1 MEKKAL
7 LLAGM
12 CACLLIFPARI
23 QADTIDSFALNEIFA
38 DGIILNGTLVVDV
51 STGTVSPFEGI
62 LVVPPAALPSGV
74 IGATV
79 DVPVTGGE
87 VACPPVNGACLDWGG
102 SLDGF
107 GFPETTVLSCSS
119 SFVGFQGGALPPAGC
134 PQIIPLHITLLS
146 TGALIGGAELIGG
159 SVVLTPEPTTM
170 LLLGTGLLAL
180 PVLGRKSR
188 HRVQKKSSVSRKPRS
203 GVERGQESVTYSD
216 AG

>member
-23 QADTIDSFALNEIFA
+23 QADTIDTFALNEIFA

-51 STGTVSPFEGI
+51 STGTVSSFEGI
-62 LVVPPAALPSGV
+62 MVVPPAALFPPLR
-74 IGATV
+74 ATA
-79 DVPVTGGE
+79 DVPVTGGG

-119 SFVGFQGGALPPAGC
+119 FVGFQGGALPPAGC
-134 PQIIPLHITLLS
+134 PQIIPLHITSLS
-146 TGALIGGAELIGG
+146 TGALIGEAGLIGG

-180 PVLGRKSR
+180 PGLGRKSR
-188 HRVQKKSSVSRKPRS
+188 HRVQKIACFSKASK
-203 GVERGQESVTYSD
+203 QC
-216 AG
+216 